1 MGRVGVG
8 RMRRMGIACMGSGGG
23 HRKNAEDGMGRM
35 GRMGVACLGSGG
47 GHRKAHEDAR
57 NQQQSSFHGHKPSKL
72 QTQDCFLAHFFM
84 PQDRF
89 LAQDR
94 FLFFRPVIADAE
106 SPDACKEWNWNTF
119 GG

>member
-1 MGRVGVG
+1 MAVDTAK
-8 RMRRMGIACMGSGGG
+8 RMSGYSGGG
-23 HRKNAEDGMGRM
+23 HRKNAEDGMVRM

-72 QTQDCFLAHFFM
+72 QTQDCFLAHFF
-84 PQDRF
+84 F
-89 LAQDR
+89 IG
-94 FLFFRPVIADAE
+94 PVIAMTGE